1 MSTTGLGIAPLGA
14 AVVMSQ
20 EDESLA
26 TVLRWQTK
34 SFEYARSPDRLLSL
48 MAKGFETMGKIL
60 LEDAVNDDVRYA
72 LMMLDSQRSC
82 AVRFEN
88 NSDEAVRSTMY
99 GFIESVHAT
108 LFKLTEKIAAIESS
122 PKDSRESMDQ
132 NTQTEE
138 VEDETRSNASL
149 ADVEDNSMGF
159 NQAHCSH
166 STAPSYVAPK
176 EEELL
181 EDAQP
186 IHDRVKISELF
197 DKTDCDSKDVIMLDE
212 SNMAG
217 TSFGGN
223 VFQEGNDEYGNEF
236 SHQNS
241 MMSSSSNS
249 RKRKSAQHEDQ
260 DPNKTPYL
268 SKRSATQMECP
279 DPNCEFRTDVLPSW
293 ISHLYRKHNTTPDLA
308 NFAARCEC
316 GTLCISNSHSRFCSI
331 SNFTVVR
338 IRDGPMRR
346 LAELPT
352 ESAEVEASS
361 ALSSMKPLEAA
372 GGSGFT
378 SQPPL
383 VDLEADT
390 PKCMIRNCDP
400 SHVTLDDTFPF
411 FLIPCHVN
419 YSNAKEES
427 RPQTMTGYV
436 THLVRKHNTSLL
448 KEGYYLLC
456 GCGTIGTCKNLCH
469 KHSKEAKSNVRAAD
483 GIKRDA
489 DGPNEESAAAAA
501 AVAAPPL
508 LNFIDLPAHFLVAH
522 KLTYSEM
529 AAFRLTC
536 RKALDAV
543 DHCGRTHHTLD
554 VTRLVGE
561 LWPEK
566 RSQDDPHFA
575 FLVGQAHVLAGPRP
589 DQLDRFRRHRS
600 ARRFPAG
607 SRVTPRRNVK
617 TLSLI
622 GAVAGPNVWAAL
634 ARLFP
639 GVRNVRFT
647 EAVAH
652 FPDEIVHE
660 VAARGVMAAD
670 IFVEQQALE
679 QNGQLDAQ
687 RVLSLR
693 CLKRLFP
700 AARAMYVD

>member
-1 MSTTGLGIAPLGA
+1 
-14 AVVMSQ
+14 MSQ

-60 LEDAVNDDVRYA
+60 LEDADVRYA

-82 AVRFEN
+82 AVR
-88 NSDEAVRSTMY
+88 DEAVRSTMY

-390 PKCMIRNCDP
+390 PKCMIRNCD
-400 SHVTLDDTFPF
+400 
-411 FLIPCHVN
+411 
-419 YSNAKEES
+419 S

-469 KHSKEAKSNVRAAD
+469 KHSKECSVRSYQLL
-483 GIKRDA
+483 KY
-489 DGPNEESAAAAA
+489 
-501 AVAAPPL
+501 PL
-508 LNFIDLPAHFLVAH
+508 EPSIN
-522 KLTYSEM
+522 
-529 AAFRLTC
+529 
-536 RKALDAV
+536 
-543 DHCGRTHHTLD
+543 RTL
-554 VTRLVGE
+554 GNI
-561 LWPEK
+561 
-566 RSQDDPHFA
+566 A
-575 FLVGQAHVLAGPRP
+575 
-589 DQLDRFRRHRS
+589 
-600 ARRFPAG
+600 
-607 SRVTPRRNVK
+607 
-617 TLSLI
+617 
-622 GAVAGPNVWAAL
+622 
-634 ARLFP
+634 
-639 GVRNVRFT
+639 
-647 EAVAH
+647 
-652 FPDEIVHE
+652 
-660 VAARGVMAAD
+660 
-670 IFVEQQALE
+670 
-679 QNGQLDAQ
+679 
-687 RVLSLR
+687 
-693 CLKRLFP
+693 
-700 AARAMYVD
+700 